1 MPASRDPGLLTINAL
16 AMIVVSACGLIVEI
30 TAGRMLA
37 PYVGMS
43 LYSWTAIIAVVLAG
57 FSLGHWLGGWIADSR
72 RERAY
77 RALAAC
83 MAAGMVA
90 TGGSLWLIRVVSGP
104 VLATATPAALQI
116 TLLSFLLFFL
126 PSFFAGVPS
135 PVLAKISVEGA
146 PERSGRRLGLIFA
159 ASAIGAIAGTLLAGF
174 LFISWI
180 GTKGTLL
187 TVTAAYAGLAL
198 LFLALG
204 QRFRGRRATIGGLLL
219 SAAALTFWLQ
229 ALPSPC
235 DRESDYYCIRT
246 VDISNDVGTAARL
259 MILDHLGH
267 GTNVRDDPGLL
278 LSPYVE
284 LMDLL
289 AKKRRPED
297 QAASTFFI
305 GGGAYTLPRAWSR
318 SATSVTVAEI
328 DPAVTEV
335 AVQDFW
341 LDPDTVKIHHEDAR
355 RSLGR
360 QAPASYDI
368 IVGDA
373 FKDVAVPS
381 HLITQEFFELIRSR
395 LRPDGLYLMNLVDH
409 GTRLQA
415 LYAVVRTLATV
426 FPTVEVWLEAD
437 QVRAGKRI
445 TFVIRA
451 ASRASDSGIVMSPS
465 DPQRRYLRW
474 PADELA
480 RQLAQGPALILTD
493 DLAPIDRLMGYV
505 Y

>member
-1 MPASRDPGLLTINAL
+1 MRASQDRGLLTINAL
-16 AMIVVSACGLIVEI
+16 AMVVVSACGLIVEI

-57 FSLGHWLGGWIADSR
+57 FSLGHWIGGWIADNAR
-72 RERAY
+72 KRAY

-83 MAAGMVA
+83 MAAGMIA

-104 VLATATPAALQI
+104 VLSTATPAALQI

-126 PSFFAGVPS
+126 PSLFAGVPS
-135 PVLAKISVEGA
+135 PVLAKISVDGA
-146 PERSGRRLGLIFA
+146 PEKSGRRLGLIFA

-187 TVTAAYAGLAL
+187 AVTGAYAGLAL
-198 LFLALG
+198 LFLGLG
-204 QRFRGRRATIGGLLL
+204 HRFRGRAATIGGMLI
-219 SAAALTFWLQ
+219 SAAALIYWLQ

-246 VDISNDVGTAARL
+246 VDITNDVGTEARL
-259 MILDHLGH
+259 MVLDHLGH

-289 AKKRRPED
+289 ARGHFPKGL
-297 QAASTFFI
+297 AASAFFI
-305 GGGAYTLPRAWSR
+305 GGGAYTLPRAWGR

-341 LDPDTVKIHHEDAR
+341 LDPDTIKIHHEDAR
-355 RSLGR
+355 RALGR
-360 QAPASYDI
+360 QPAGSYDI

-381 HLITQEFFELIRSR
+381 HLITQEFFALVRSR
-395 LRPDGLYLMNLVDH
+395 LRGDGIYLMNLVDH
-409 GTRLQA
+409 GDRLRA
-415 LYAVVRTLATV
+415 LYAVVRTLASV
-426 FPTVEVWLEAD
+426 FPTVEVWLDTD
-437 QVRAGKRI
+437 QARTAKRI

-451 ASRASDSGIVMSPS
+451 AFRASDTGVAMSPS

-480 RQLAQGPALILTD
+480 REMASASVLILTD
-493 DLAPIDRLMGYV
+493 DLAPIDRLMGYT